1 MGFRELTDSQFG
13 KRVREE
19 RDRRGWSQ
27 EELAKRLTE
36 RGIHVHASTIAKI
49 ESEKKPRAVRLGEA
63 VGIADL
69 FELSVDV
76 LLDRQGPDD
85 STLTFALTVL
95 CSYASDAERQIQQAR
110 NVATDIEDQ
119 LDSVAESFDVP
130 GIEGLRQ
137 AARDM
142 ADQLEAARSNA
153 KTLASIASFA
163 IMETPEEVL
172 ESRPAR

>member
-27 EELAKRLTE
+27 GELAKRLTE

-69 FELSVDV
+69 FELSVDA

-95 CSYASDAERQIQQAR
+95 LSYASGAERQIQQAR

-119 LDSVAESFDVP
+119 LASVEESFDVP
-130 GIEGLRQ
+130 FIEHLQR
-137 AARDM
+137 AAQDM
-142 ADQLEAARSNA
+142 ADGLEVARSNA
-153 KTLASIASFA
+153 KTLSSIASQA
-163 IMETPEEVL
+163 IVETPRDVL
-172 ESRPAR
+172 ESRRG